1 MFYAGVAL
9 GMGLGLV
16 IGLGLG
22 QFFMS
27 WGFRTMQ
34 QTIDKVHYSL
44 KYPSPP
50 SDPVQGPEIATERA
64 FDPQEMDTERIPD
77 WMDEDYPMPMRNDG

>member
-1 MFYAGVAL
+1 
-9 GMGLGLV
+9 MGLGLV

-22 QFFMS
+22 QLFMS

-50 SDPVQGPEIATERA
+50 GEEARVRGLSSESATMRLCFEREA
-64 FDPQEMDTERIPD
+64 E
-77 WMDEDYPMPMRNDG
+77 